1 MTAFVSAPVAARL
14 SSLLGADVRLA
25 SDVVGDSAQSM
36 VASLRDGDVGML
48 ENVRFEPGEESN
60 DPAFAQQLAAFAD
73 VYVNDAFGT
82 AHRAHASTE
91 GVAHLLPAVAGKLMA
106 RELEMLGGVM
116 DNPRTPV
123 VAIVGGS
130 KISTKVGV
138 LDHLLDRVDVL
149 WVGGAMACTFYRAL
163 GESYGNIAGRG
174 GPGGNGAALLDGA
187 AGRRADL
194 RLPATPSSLSASP
207 PMRRRGWLRDTEIPD
222 GWMVVDAG
230 PETVARMADGLR
242 GRRDDHLERT
252 ARHLRDPR
260 HSLPALAMS
269 RALSP
274 HLRGLSVI
282 GGGDLAAAVQDAGVA
297 DKIGFISTGGGATIE
312 FLEGRTLP
320 GRGRAPR
327 PRGRP
332 ALTADRSRR
341 FRVPAD
347 GGRQLEDEHDGR
359 RRDVAL
365 AGAVV
370 AAVAGTSGD
379 VEVAV
384 LPPFTHLWPVRSVL
398 DGSGVLLGAQDV
410 FWEDKGAYTGE
421 VSPSMLEGWCDSR
434 SSATPSAGTSLV
446 SATTR
451 WPGSSVA
458 AHAPRAAA

>member
-1 MTAFVSAPVAARL
+1 MDDIDVHGKRVLLREDLNVPMRDGAIVDDRRIREAIPTIEALRARGARTIVVAHLGRPKGRIDDGLRLGPIAARL
-14 SSLLGADVRLA
+14 SSLIGADVRLA

-138 LDHLLDRVDVL
+138 LDHLLDRVDIL
-149 WVGGAMACTFYRAL
+149 WVGGAMACTFYRA
-163 GESYGNIAGRG
+163 RG
-174 GPGGNGAALLDGA
+174 LTTGTSLVEEDQVATARRLLDGA

-194 RLPATPSSLSASP
+194 RLPTDAVVADHVADDAPTRVVA
-207 PMRRRGWLRDTEIPD
+207 DTAIPD

-230 PETVARMADGLR
+230 PATVAKIATDCSGAGTIIWNGPL
-242 GRRDDHLERT
+242 GIYEIPSFAAGTRDV
-252 ARHLRDPR
+252 ARAVAA
-260 HSLPALAMS
+260 SS
-269 RALSP
+269 
-274 HLRGLSVI
+274 GTSVI

-297 DKIGFISTGGGATIE
+297 DKIDFISTGGGATIE

-320 GRGRAPR
+320 G
-327 PRGRP
+327 
-332 ALTADRSRR
+332 
-341 FRVPAD
+341 V
-347 GGRQLEDEHDGR
+347 
-359 RRDVAL
+359 VAL
-365 AGAVV
+365 RDREA
-370 AAVAGTSGD
+370 
-379 VEVAV
+379 
-384 LPPFTHLWPVRSVL
+384 
-398 DGSGVLLGAQDV
+398 
-410 FWEDKGAYTGE
+410 
-421 VSPSMLEGWCDSR
+421 VSP
-434 SSATPSAGTSLV
+434 
-446 SATTR
+446 
-451 WPGSSVA
+451 
-458 AHAPRAAA
+458 